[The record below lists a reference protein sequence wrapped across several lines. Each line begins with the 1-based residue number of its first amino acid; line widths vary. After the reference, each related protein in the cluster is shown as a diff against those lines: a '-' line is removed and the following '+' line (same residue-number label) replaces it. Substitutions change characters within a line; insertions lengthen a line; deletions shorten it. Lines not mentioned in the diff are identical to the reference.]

1 MITAIA
7 LLAVLACQQ
16 TPAPGPTA
24 PQQAAPAARPPLGS
38 DLIKPSGA
46 GGAGPAPVIR
56 MGPGTDW
63 SKPPPPKAPTATTEQ
78 PSVADLFRERNA
90 REAAAKA
97 DVAPPAAVPDG
108 VYRCRRTETG
118 LVCGTGEDAMR
129 RAEEDAK
136 AALKR
141 LESQSTAPN

>member
-1 MITAIA
+1 
-7 LLAVLACQQ
+7 
-16 TPAPGPTA
+16 
-24 PQQAAPAARPPLGS
+24 
-38 DLIKPSGA
+38 
-46 GGAGPAPVIR
+46 
-56 MGPGTDW
+56 
-63 SKPPPPKAPTATTEQ
+63 
-78 PSVADLFRERNA
+78 VADLFRERNA

-118 LVCGTGEDAMR
+118 LVCGTGEDAMK